1 MPIPLVVVWAGAAA
15 VSGCGLLAAYYTDKV
30 YERAMENLRHRLGD
44 KLTLI
49 SLQSMESAFRRYL
62 KPRSDQARKHTA
74 LSIGMVPYGGEYLS
88 SCAGSFRNGT
98 IALVHPRI
106 VEAYVDFLNS
116 EPKEGYEDRAILT
129 DTAEKDILAGMMC
142 HVFDATIR
150 DPACESSRQ
159 SQYIDHYKSIASVS
173 GIGMSDF
180 TKFIPI
186 TRPLL
191 EKYLAAPIHPRDAV
205 SRELVRQFYDEMV
218 RAEADARQLT
228 TLSEHVP
235 GTEQNDLG
243 TDPPNRW
250 FLPTCLG
257 FVGCSVLIASIIS
270 KSGGHNV
277 SSKCR
282 SDSGTKAVRRVPEL
296 AYQAGS

>member
-1 MPIPLVVVWAGAAA
+1 MPIPVVVIWAGAAA

-44 KLTLI
+44 NITLI

-62 KPRSDQARKHTA
+62 KPRSDQVRKYTA
-74 LSIGMVPYGGEYLS
+74 LTIGMVPYGGEYLS
-88 SCAGSFRNGT
+88 SCAGSFRNGN

-116 EPKEGYEDRAILT
+116 EPKEGYESRAILT

-150 DPACESSRQ
+150 DPACESSMQ
-159 SQYIDHYKSIASVS
+159 SRYIDHYKSIASIN

-186 TRPLL
+186 TKPLL
-191 EKYLAAPIHPRDAV
+191 EKYLAAPIHPRDAT
-205 SRELVRQFYDEMV
+205 SRELIRQYYDRMAY
-218 RAEADARQLT
+218 AEASARNLT

-235 GTEQNDLG
+235 GTERNDLG
-243 TDPPNRW
+243 TDPPNKW
-250 FLPTCLG
+250 LLPTYIGLLG
-257 FVGCSVLIASIIS
+257 CGVLIASIIS
-270 KSGGHNV
+270 KSGGRNV

-282 SDSGTKAVRRVPEL
+282 PDSGAKAVRRVPEL
-296 AYQAGS
+296 AYQTGS